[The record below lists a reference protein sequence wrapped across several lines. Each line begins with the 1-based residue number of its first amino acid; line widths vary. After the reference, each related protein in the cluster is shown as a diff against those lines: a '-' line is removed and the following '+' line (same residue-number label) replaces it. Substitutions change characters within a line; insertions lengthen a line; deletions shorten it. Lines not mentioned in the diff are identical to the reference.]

1 MGGKLKKISN
11 PKLIRRNRQI
21 GNYSQIGGMLILVG
35 GFASS
40 YFLPDRLDLPYI
52 ALIAGFILVNI
63 GASFNNR
70 WGRVPA
76 PDQAVDDLLK
86 GLDDHYTLV
95 HFRLG
100 ADHALFTPNGIVAI
114 LAKYERGLITY
125 DGKKWRQTGVSSLQ
139 KLFGTEALG
148 NPVLDAEAE
157 AAVMAKK
164 LRKILQTEDVPP
176 VQPVVVF
183 VYEKT
188 RVECDTASLPVLHA
202 SKLKEYVRR
211 MPKQPVLTLEQM
223 QQVIEYAGGK
233 K

>member
-70 WGRVPA
+70 WGRVPP

-157 AAVMAKK
+157 AAVLAKK

-183 VYEKT
+183 VNEKT

>member
-1 MGGKLKKISN
+1 MKKISN
-11 PKLIRRNRQI
+11 PKLIRRNQQI
-21 GNYSQIGGMLILVG
+21 GNYGQIGGMLILVA
-35 GFASS
+35 GFAAS
-40 YFLPDRLDLPYI
+40 YFLPNQLELPYL

-63 GASFNNR
+63 GASYNNH
-70 WGRVPA
+70 WGRVPP
-76 PDQAVDDLLK
+76 PDEAVDELLK

-125 DGKKWRQTGVSSLQ
+125 DGKKWRQTGVSSLL
-139 KLFGTEALG
+139 KFFGTEALG
-148 NPVLDAEAE
+148 NPILDAEAE
-157 AAVMAKK
+157 AAALAKK
-164 LRKILQTEDVPP
+164 LRKILQTDDVPP

-188 RVECDTASLPVLHA
+188 RVECDTAPLPVLHA

-211 MPKQPVLTLEQM
+211 MPKQPVLSLEQM
-223 QQVIEYAGGK
+223 RQVIEYAGGK